1 MVKTIHWPEEFEQE
15 ILSDPPGSTSFAVR
29 PGRLYFDTQYFKKG
43 DVVDIRIGNKVI
55 RKGMVQDE
63 TKATQIKNLTQAD
76 FNLLKET
83 LNTKEKLKD
92 FLAKRYNICVN
103 DDTEITLIAYNNMN
117 LVYLK
122 ENEDPHF
129 C

>member
-15 ILSDPPGSTSFAVR
+15 ILSEPAGSTYLAVR
-29 PGRLYFDTQYFKKG
+29 PGTLYFDTQYFKKG
-43 DVVDIRIGNKVI
+43 DVVDIRTGNKVV

-63 TKATQIKNLTQAD
+63 LKTSQIKNLTQAD
-76 FNLLKET
+76 FNLLKNSI
-83 LNTKEKLKD
+83 NTKEKLKD
-92 FLAKRYNICVN
+92 FLSKRYNICV
-103 DDTEITLIAYNNMN
+103 DDNTEITLVAYNNMN